1 MPMRRPTGSLAAT
14 VALAAAGCGGADG
27 EALPPACQEGPD
39 AVVSALRAAPQPV
52 LLADG
57 TALSACVSAA
67 AGSDA
72 DLQAV
77 GLTLSSA
84 AERLVAEGDAVA
96 LGYLVGA
103 ARRGSEAT
111 AGIALELVR
120 RLESSARQ
128 VTGAD
133 RAALREGLRA
143 GEASG

>member
-1 MPMRRPTGSLAAT
+1 MRRPSGSLAAAA
-14 VALAAAGCGGADG
+14 ALVAAGCGGAGG
-27 EALPPACQEGPD
+27 ETLPLGCQEGPD
-39 AVVSALRAAPQPV
+39 AIVAALRAAPEPV
-52 LLADG
+52 TLADG
-57 TALSACVSAA
+57 TPLSACVSAA

-72 DLQAV
+72 DLQSV

-84 AERLVAEGDAVA
+84 AERLVADGDAVGV
-96 LGYLVGA
+96 GYLVGA

-128 VTGAD
+128 VTGPD